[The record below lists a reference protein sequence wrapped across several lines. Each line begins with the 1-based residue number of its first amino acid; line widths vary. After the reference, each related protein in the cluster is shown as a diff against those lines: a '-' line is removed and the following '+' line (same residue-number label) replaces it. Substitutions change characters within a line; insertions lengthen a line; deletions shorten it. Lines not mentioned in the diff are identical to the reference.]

1 MAVKLIIETKEEKA
15 YKKDALILINTI
27 KAMNYENVSL
37 KILELMEIPDQ
48 LKTVLR
54 QFQYYAATQNI
65 LLTVDQA
72 LEKFINLAYEKG
84 VKNLNPF
91 ITHMFKYN
99 NNFLSEIDKKTLKNP
114 KKELD
119 KLLKKHNTIIVN
131 KSDLSAIVKIL
142 SKVKRNT
149 KQIEKGE
156 MTTKAGKSIINEVFL
171 NASECWHMIKNIKAA

>member
-15 YKKDALILINTI
+15 SKKDALILINKI
-27 KAMNYENVSL
+27 KVMNYENVSL

-72 LEKFINLAYEKG
+72 LEKFINLAYENG

-91 ITHMFKYN
+91 MTHMFKYN
-99 NNFLSEIDKKTLKNP
+99 NNLLNELDKKNLKDA

-119 KLLKKHNTIIVN
+119 KLLMNNDTIIVN
-131 KSDLSAIVKIL
+131 KSDLSAIEKIL

-149 KQIEKGE
+149 KRIEKGE
-156 MTTKAGKSIINEVFL
+156 MTTITGEPRINEVFL
-171 NASECWHMIKNIKAA
+171 SASECWRMVKNIKAA

>member
-1 MAVKLIIETKEEKA
+1 MAVKLIIETKEEKES
-15 YKKDALILINTI
+15 KKDALILIKKI
-27 KAMNYENVSL
+27 KVMNYENVSL

-48 LKTVLR
+48 LKIVLR

-72 LEKFINLAYEKG
+72 LEKFINLAYENG

-91 ITHMFKYN
+91 MTHMFKYN
-99 NNFLSEIDKKTLKNP
+99 NNLLNELDKENLKNA

-119 KLLKKHNTIIVN
+119 KLLNNDTINVN
-131 KSDLSAIVKIL
+131 KSDLSAIEKIL

-149 KQIEKGE
+149 KRIGKGE
-156 MTTKAGKSIINEVFL
+156 ITTIAGKPRINEVFL
-171 NASECWHMIKNIKAA
+171 NASECCHMVKNIKAA

>member
-1 MAVKLIIETKEEKA
+1 MAVKLIIETKEKKES
-15 YKKDALILINTI
+15 KKDALILIKKI
-27 KAMNYENVSL
+27 KVMNYENVSL

-72 LEKFINLAYEKG
+72 LEKFINLAYENG

-91 ITHMFKYN
+91 MTHMFKYN
-99 NNFLSEIDKKTLKNP
+99 NNLLS
-114 KKELD
+114 ELD
-119 KLLKKHNTIIVN
+119 KENLKDAKKEFDKLLNNDTIIVN
-131 KSDLSAIVKIL
+131 KSDLSAIEKII

-149 KQIEKGE
+149 KRIGKGE
-156 MTTKAGKSIINEVFL
+156 LTTITGEPRINEVFL
-171 NASECWHMIKNIKAA
+171 NASECWRMVKNIKAA

>member
-1 MAVKLIIETKEEKA
+1 MAVKLIVETKEEKA
-15 YKKDALILINTI
+15 SKKDALILIKKI
-27 KAMNYENVSL
+27 KVMNYENVSL
-37 KILELMEIPDQ
+37 KVLELMEIPDQ

-72 LEKFINLAYEKG
+72 LEKFINLAYENG

-91 ITHMFKYN
+91 MTHMFKYN
-99 NNFLSEIDKKTLKNP
+99 NNLLSELDKENLKNP

-119 KLLKKHNTIIVN
+119 KLLNNGTIIVN
-131 KSDLSAIVKIL
+131 KSDLSAIENIL

-149 KQIEKGE
+149 KRIEKGE
-156 MTTKAGKSIINEVFL
+156 MTTINGKPRINEIFL
-171 NASECWHMIKNIKAA
+171 NASECWRMVKNIKAA